1 MSSHAAL
8 LMARSR
14 EMRLP
19 PRLKLSLSI
28 TSALGALLVAGGAH
42 GQQWTGAASSDVT
55 NSNNWNPAPTDSFGD
70 VVING
75 GTHAAVWTA
84 SGPLALP
91 TVWGDSRYWNVN
103 SLSVGSGGTGQFTF
117 NVASGNTEERA
128 YLYAANGTAL
138 AVGIGGG
145 TGTATFNLRTGTEP
159 GIALQLASPPEYAGF
174 LVGTGNGS
182 RGTVNVLGSG
192 KSVQSQYDYGRNQ
205 FSAGKMGSQAFGNAV
220 GNAGGVGTVTVQDG
234 ALVFDMAYDNP
245 RALPL
250 FAIGDGAGSSG
261 TVNVLSG
268 GKLAINPSYD
278 SSSLLQ
284 SFAIGRSGGAGVLTV
299 SGANAGGYSSK
310 LTAGYG
316 LDIGTGAGSHGT
328 LNVLAGG
335 KAANYQLSYQ
345 GDGTPLTTARI
356 GVNGGVGEATVSGA
370 NSVWYVG
377 SVAVSD
383 YYDSDTGTTTHGDV
397 YPYNIG
403 DLHVGASGTGTL
415 TIADGGVVT
424 LGALH
429 EMYRYSYD
437 EQTQEYSHWFEMDQF
452 DDGLGTLHLAES
464 AGSTGTLNI
473 GAAAGQAATAPGT
486 LKAAQID
493 LGPGAATVAF
503 NHTASD
509 YVFSVP
515 LVGTGTLASY
525 GGTTY
530 LQSASNPPAG
540 AATDN
545 RGFSGTTAIYGG
557 ALGLR
562 YNAALGT
569 SSVNVRGGGGGLIY
583 GNGTNIANTIDI
595 ASGATLT
602 ASNENGAS
610 ATQAGVISG
619 AGSLVH
625 AGPGTLAL
633 TAVNTYTGETA
644 VRSGTLALVASGSIA
659 QSSRVVADGT
669 FDISAANPDPFI
681 VSLAGS
687 GVVNLGASQLT
698 LTAANDTFAGQ
709 FTGSGPLTLA
719 AGNEMLT
726 GDSSGYTGNTTVTG
740 GSLWVNGTLGAAAT
754 SLAVNSGGRLG
765 GGGTVGGNVSIAGG
779 GYLTPGTAAL
789 QPGQLGIG
797 GNLALAPGAILEY
810 DFGQANTPGGTFN
823 DLVSVGGNLTL
834 AGTLNITE
842 APGGTFEPGIYRVI
856 DYGGTLA
863 DLGLS
868 IGASP
873 VNGLQVLTAI
883 PQQVDL
889 VYVQPG
895 VPLSFWDGD
904 AGPKNNDVIDGGN
917 GTWQASAGNDNW
929 TNVKGKPNAPFADG
943 GFAVFAGRPGTVTID
958 NGLGAVTVSGL
969 QFASSGYVLQGDALT
984 LTGSTAYV
992 RVGEGLSRQLLRGGP
1007 PVATINAS
1015 IGGSAELVKDD
1026 VGTLALG
1033 GANTYTGGTRVQG
1046 GTLQVSADD
1055 NLGAAAGAVT
1065 LANGA
1070 LENTAS
1076 FTSARRVTVEN
1087 AGEINTDGGTTLT
1100 LAGALEGRGALLK
1113 SGAGTLAVAS
1123 GGGFAGPTSVSG
1135 GTLSV
1140 DGVLAGA
1147 TVTVG
1152 QGASLVGNGTVGM
1165 TTLQAG
1171 SSIAPGHSI
1180 GTLTVQGSYVQDAG
1194 AIYQA
1199 QLDPASAN
1207 ADLIRVQGA
1216 ATLAPGA
1223 ALQVSRIANT
1233 PYALG
1238 TRYTVLDASGGLT
1251 GTYTLGGELAV
1262 SPFATLQDSYD
1273 ANHAYLQVNQT
1284 RSLTDLA
1291 CSRNAKAAAGGLQS
1305 TGTGNA
1311 ALNAIVLQS
1320 TSDTEACGS
1329 LGELS
1334 GEAYASLRG
1343 IFIDDSRFLREAV
1356 SYRMRG
1362 DAPTAASAGNDVAS
1376 ANGLW
1381 GHAFGSWG
1389 NYDGHDDTATVDR
1402 DIGGFFIGGDRDL
1415 GGWRL
1420 GALAGY
1426 SHTSFHL
1433 DELHSSGSSDDYHL
1447 GVYAGNDQGPV
1458 RVHGGVAYSWH
1469 EASMTRHPSF
1479 TGYSANLTSDLDA
1492 GTAQAWGEIAYDMPG
1507 RDADLQPFF
1516 NAAYV
1521 RLRTDGFQEKGDGAS
1536 ALSGRGDHDSNTFS
1550 TLGARLTAPLGAGE
1564 STALELRMSAG
1575 WRHVFG
1581 QLSPSAVLQ
1590 LTGSAPFGVVG
1601 VPRDRDALAIDAGVG
1616 GRLSPGWDGGVSYSG
1631 VIGGHGGDHGVKAYV
1646 RWQF

>member
-1 MSSHAAL
+1 MSGLACPHVV
-8 LMARSR
+8 RR
-14 EMRLP
+14 CHDRLP
-19 PRLKLSLSI
+19 AQLKLSLGI
-28 TSALGALLVAGGAH
+28 TAALSTLLATENARA
-42 GQQWTGAASSDVT
+42 QQWTGAVDSDVT
-55 NSNNWNPAPTDSFGD
+55 NSNNWNPAPTDYFGD
-70 VVING
+70 VVINT
-75 GTHAAVWTA
+75 GTNAAVWTA
-84 SGPLALP
+84 GGPIASQ
-91 TVWGDSRYWNVN
+91 TIWGSSTYWNVS
-103 SLSVGSGGTGQFTF
+103 SLSVGSGGAGQFTF
-117 NVASGNTEERA
+117 NVASGNTDERA
-128 YLYAANGTAL
+128 YVYASNGTAL
-138 AVGIGGG
+138 AVGTGGSVG
-145 TGTATFNLRTGTEP
+145 NGTFNLRYGTEP
-159 GIALQLASPPEYAGF
+159 GISLQLANSYTEPGFVVGMGAG
-174 LVGTGNGS
+174 S
-182 RGTVNVLGSG
+182 QGTVNVLGSG
-192 KSVQSQYDYGRNQ
+192 KVVQSQSPYGRNQ
-205 FSAGKMGSQAFGNAV
+205 FSAGKIGSQASGNVV
-220 GNAGGVGTVTVQDG
+220 GGAGGTGTVNVQDG
-234 ALVFDMAYDNP
+234 ALVFDSSYNP
-245 RALPL
+245 DALPM
-250 FAIGDGAGSSG
+250 FSIGDGAGSHG
-261 TVNVLSG
+261 QVNVLSG
-268 GKLAINPSYD
+268 GKLAINPSYA
-278 SSSLLQ
+278 SSDPLQ
-284 SFAIGRSGGAGVLTV
+284 SFVVGRNGGTGVLSV

-310 LTAGYG
+310 VTVGYG
-316 LDIGTGAGSHGT
+316 IDIGSGAGSHGGF
-328 LNVLAGG
+328 NVLAGG
-335 KAANYQLSYQ
+335 KAANYQLSDP
-345 GDGTPLTTARI
+345 GPGNPLTTARI
-356 GVNGGVGEATVSGA
+356 GVDGGTGDALVSGA

-377 SVAVSD
+377 SVAVND
-383 YYDSDTGTTTHGDV
+383 YYDNDTGTTTPGDV

-415 TIADGGVVT
+415 TIADGGVVS

-437 EQTQEYSHWFEMDQF
+437 DQTQESLNWFQLSQF
-452 DDGLGTLHLAES
+452 DDGLGTLHLAEA

-473 GAAAGQAATAPGT
+473 GAAAGQSAAAPGT

-493 LGPGAATVAF
+493 LGPGTATVAF

-515 LVGTGTLASY
+515 LVGAGILASY
-525 GGTTY
+525 AGTTY
-530 LQSASNPPAG
+530 LQPASNPPAG
-540 AATDN
+540 AATDSS
-545 RGFSGTTAIYGG
+545 GFSGTTAIYGG

-569 SSVNVRGGGGGLIY
+569 SSVSVLGAGGGLIY
-583 GNGTNIANTIDI
+583 GNGTLITNTIDI
-595 ASGATLT
+595 TGGATLT
-602 ASNENGAS
+602 ASNENGTS
-610 ATQAGVISG
+610 ATQAAVISG
-619 AGSLVH
+619 AGNLARS
-625 AGPGTLAL
+625 GPGTVAL
-633 TAVNTYTGETA
+633 TAVNTYTGETDIH
-644 VRSGTLALVASGSIA
+644 SGTLALVGNGSIA

-719 AGNEMLT
+719 AGNEVLT
-726 GDSSGYTGNTTVTG
+726 GNSSGYTGNTTVAG
-740 GSLWVNGTLGAAAT
+740 GSLWINGTLGAATT
-754 SLAVNSGGRLG
+754 SLAVDSGGRLG

-779 GYLTPGTAAL
+779 GYLTPGAAAL
-789 QPGQLGIG
+789 QPGLLSIG

-823 DLVSVGGNLTL
+823 DLIRVDGNLTL
-834 AGTLNITE
+834 AGTINITE

-856 DYGGTLA
+856 DYGGTLT

-868 IGASP
+868 IGTTP
-873 VNGLQVLTAI
+873 VSGLQVLTAI

-889 VYVQPG
+889 VYVLPG
-895 VPLSFWDGD
+895 IPLSFWDGD
-904 AGPKNNDVIDGGN
+904 AGPKNNALIDGGN

-929 TNVKGKPNAPFADG
+929 TNVKGTPNAPFADG
-943 GFAVFAGRPGTVTID
+943 AFAVFAGAPGTVTVD
-958 NGLGAVTVSGL
+958 NSLGPVTVAGL
-969 QFASSGYVLQGDALT
+969 QFATSGYVLQGDAIT
-984 LTGSTAYV
+984 LSGSTAYV
-992 RVGEGLSRQLLRGGP
+992 RVGEGLSRQLLKNGV
-1007 PVATINAS
+1007 PVATINAP
-1015 IGGSAELVKDD
+1015 ITGSAQLVKDD
-1026 VGTLALG
+1026 VGTLVLG
-1033 GANTYTGGTRVQG
+1033 GINTYTGGTRLQG

-1055 NLGAAAGAVT
+1055 NLGIASGGVT
-1065 LANGA
+1065 LATGA

-1087 AGEINTDGGTTLT
+1087 AGEINTDSGTTLT
-1100 LAGALEGRGALLK
+1100 LSGALEGNGALLK
-1113 SGAGTLAVAS
+1113 SGAGTLDVAG
-1123 GGGFAGPTSVSG
+1123 GGGFIGPALVSG
-1135 GTLSV
+1135 GSLSV

-1147 TVTVG
+1147 TVTMA
-1152 QGASLVGNGTVGM
+1152 QGTSLIGNGTVGT

-1180 GTLTVQGSYVQDAG
+1180 GTLTVQGNYMQSAG
-1194 AIYQA
+1194 AVYQV

-1207 ADLIRVQGA
+1207 ADLIQVQGA

-1233 PYALG
+1233 TYALG

-1284 RSLTDLA
+1284 RALTDLA
-1291 CSRNAKAAAGGLQS
+1291 CSRNANGTAAGLQS
-1305 TGTGNA
+1305 TGTDNA
-1311 ALNAIVLQS
+1311 ALNAIVMQS
-1320 TSDTEACGS
+1320 TSDADACHS

-1362 DAPTAASAGNDVAS
+1362 DANTAASAGNDVVG

-1389 NYDGHDDTATVDR
+1389 NYDAHNDTASMDR
-1402 DIGGFFIGGDRDL
+1402 DIGGFFVGGDRDL

-1433 DELHSSGSSDDYHL
+1433 DGLDSSGSSDDYHL
-1447 GVYAGNDQGPV
+1447 GVYVGNDQGSI

-1469 EASMTRHPSF
+1469 DVSMTRHPSF
-1479 TGYSANLTSDLDA
+1479 AGYSASLSSDFDA

-1521 RLRTDGFQEKGDGAS
+1521 RLRTNGLQEEGDTAA
-1536 ALSGRGDHDSNTFS
+1536 ALSGRGEHSSNTFS
-1550 TLGARLTAPLGAGE
+1550 TLGARLTSPLGL
-1564 STALELRMSAG
+1564 SDHSSLELRMSAG
-1575 WRHVFG
+1575 WRHAYG

-1590 LTGSAPFGVVG
+1590 FVGGTPFGVVG
-1601 VPRDRDALAIDAGVG
+1601 APLDRDALAVDVGVG
-1616 GRLSPGWDGGVSYSG
+1616 GRLSRDWDGGVSYSG
-1631 VIGGHGGDHGVKAYV
+1631 VIGSNSGDHGVKAYV